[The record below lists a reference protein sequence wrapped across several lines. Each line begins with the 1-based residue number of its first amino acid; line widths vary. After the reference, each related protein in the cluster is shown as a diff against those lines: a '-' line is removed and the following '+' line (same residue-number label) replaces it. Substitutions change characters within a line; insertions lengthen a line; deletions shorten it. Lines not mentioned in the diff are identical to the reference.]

1 MEDSYMTCNV
11 CGAEIPAGAA
21 MCPICGAQA
30 PSVPQGGYQ
39 MVGGNAAPSSPFG
52 ADPANRAMMGAQN
65 YGGYNPEPAGY
76 DPYAQP
82 EPIPPVPTPAPKK
95 SNTGLII
102 GIIAGVAVVAALV
115 VCWVLGV
122 FGGGNKAAN
131 GNYKFDHAEYGGL
144 TMDPNTMNEALKQ
157 MGYNMDVSDFY
168 LKIDGTK
175 ATVQLM
181 GMTGTCSVKFNGDNV
196 TFTENGRDIEG
207 VFDEAAKTISL
218 EQSGAKLIFK
228 MQ

>member
-1 MEDSYMTCNV
+1 
-11 CGAEIPAGAA
+11 
-21 MCPICGAQA
+21 
-30 PSVPQGGYQ
+30 
-39 MVGGNAAPSSPFG
+39 
-52 ADPANRAMMGAQN
+52 
-65 YGGYNPEPAGY
+65 
-76 DPYAQP
+76 
-82 EPIPPVPTPAPKK
+82 
-95 SNTGLII
+95 
-102 GIIAGVAVVAALV
+102 
-115 VCWVLGV
+115 
-122 FGGGNKAAN
+122 
-131 GNYKFDHAEYGGL
+131 
-144 TMDPNTMNEALKQ
+144 MDPNTMNEALKQ